1 MNKKLLIPT
10 LLIAL
15 SVGLWFSLKHGEN
28 KSSVMTIVKTNDG
41 IIEKHEI
48 NAEEKEEYK
57 KIRPSNVKAPSASRR
72 PSSLNRHPIYQGRE
86 IIGEHSDLHERLA
99 INSFN
104 EKWKDLLSFE
114 LMKFQ
119 APGTKVVIEEEK
131 ELVLIK
137 RKETRLVQQVVI
149 TYLNEIG
156 RQSSYRAF
164 IDSESGA
171 VIQTWDRVI
180 HEDIRVKPLTF
191 SPSGRL

>member
-1 MNKKLLIPT
+1 MNKKLLYPT

-15 SVGLWFSLKHGEN
+15 SIGLWFSLRHGEN
-28 KSSVMTIVKTNDG
+28 KSSVITIVKTHDG
-41 IIEKHEI
+41 SIEKHEI
-48 NAEEKEEYK
+48 NTEEIQQYK
-57 KIRPSNVKAPSASRR
+57 KIRPSYAKQPTVSRS

-86 IIGEHSDLHERLA
+86 IIGDHPDLHKRLA

-119 APGTKVVIEEEK
+119 SPGTKVVIEEEK

-164 IDSESGA
+164 IDSENGA
-171 VIQTWDRVI
+171 VIQTWDRII
-180 HEDIRVKPLTF
+180 HEDIRAKPLTF
-191 SPSGRL
+191 TPSGRL